1 MKCDVVVV
9 GSGLGGLACGVLLS
23 RRGLRVRV
31 LEQGAQA
38 GGCLQSY
45 RRRGMAFDTG
55 FHYVGGLAP
64 GQSLHKAFCSLRL
77 LNLPWQRLD
86 GGGFD
91 LVTLEGETFAL
102 AEGFDTFA
110 DTLAQ
115 RFPQER
121 QGLKD
126 YASRLRASTQWH
138 TSDDERRTE
147 EAETPAW
154 DYLCSTFHDPLLVNV
169 LSASC
174 MRMELRR
181 ESLPLFHFLHANS
194 SYVESSWRLRG
205 DASMIVD
212 RLTQQIAEAG
222 GEVLTRAKVA
232 RLEGEGGRL
241 KRAVCADG
249 RTVEADW
256 FVSDI
261 HPALTCDLLKDSGL
275 LKKSFVHR
283 MQGTENTFGMFTVS
297 LLFDE
302 GKIPYEN
309 HNRYIYRKGCDVWN
323 LHEGDGVMVSWRVP
337 EDGSRFARQ
346 ADLLTPVPWTRVA
359 AWQNTLV
366 GRRGDYYM
374 QWKNRLADSLIQ
386 LAATQIPE
394 IRDYRERFTS
404 SPLTWRD
411 YTLAPCGS
419 AYGMRKDCRNSASA
433 LLSPRTPI
441 ENLLLTGQNL
451 MVHGIQ
457 GTIMTAQQTCQLIK

>member
-1 MKCDVVVV
+1 M
-9 GSGLGGLACGVLLS
+9 
-23 RRGLRVRV
+23 
-31 LEQGAQA
+31 
-38 GGCLQSY
+38 
-45 RRRGMAFDTG
+45 
-55 FHYVGGLAP
+55 
-64 GQSLHKAFCSLRL
+64 
-77 LNLPWQRLD
+77 
-86 GGGFD
+86 
-91 LVTLEGETFAL
+91 
-102 AEGFDTFA
+102 
-110 DTLAQ
+110 
-115 RFPQER
+115 
-121 QGLKD
+121 
-126 YASRLRASTQWH
+126 
-138 TSDDERRTE
+138 
-147 EAETPAW
+147 
-154 DYLCSTFHDPLLVNV
+154 
-169 LSASC
+169 
-174 MRMELRR
+174 
-181 ESLPLFHFLHANS
+181 
-194 SYVESSWRLRG
+194 
-205 DASMIVD
+205 
-212 RLTQQIAEAG
+212 
-222 GEVLTRAKVA
+222 
-232 RLEGEGGRL
+232 
-241 KRAVCADG
+241 CADG
-249 RTVEADW
+249 RTAEADW

-275 LKKSFVHR
+275 LKKSFVRR
-283 MQGTENTFGMFTVS
+283 MHGTENTFGMFTVA

-309 HNRYIYRKGCDVWN
+309 HNRYIYRSGSDVWN

-346 ADLLTPVPWTRVA
+346 VDLLTPVPWTRVA

-374 QWKNRLADSLIQ
+374 QWKNRLADSLIL
-386 LAATQIPE
+386 LAATHIPE